1 MATDSLNCQ
10 LLSSIQNAF
19 IGCDGSNFSADYKTQ
34 LLSNDPRT
42 GIRVLSTIS
51 DDLQRCDRYD
61 ISVAFVTKSGVTPLK
76 QILEEIDNKGVK
88 GRILTTDYLYFT
100 EPSVLRSL
108 NQLKNV
114 EIRMYRCKSG
124 DGFHTKGYI
133 FSSTDIVRIILGS
146 SNWTGP
152 ALTTNREWNAR
163 VVSRDTGTFAIELQN
178 EFESLWNSENTEKF
192 EDFIDDYEGIY
203 KVAHE
208 TQLRKQSEPPALITP
223 KLQPNTM
230 QKAFVKNVLKLYE
243 EQEKKALLISAT
255 GTGKTYAAAFA
266 IRRLAPRRMLFVV
279 HREQICKQALTS
291 FQKVI
296 GAGKSYGIYSGSLKD
311 FNADY
316 VFSTIQTM
324 SKTDNLEQ
332 FPQNE
337 FDIIVIDEVHRAGAK
352 SYQRL
357 MEYFKPKF
365 WLGMTASPD
374 RTDGYDIYGL
384 FDHNIAYEIRLQT
397 ALSENLLCP
406 FHYFGV
412 TDIEVNGVSIE
423 DERAFSYLTS
433 QERVDHILDRAQ
445 YFGYSGDRVKGLIF
459 CSRKEEC
466 QELSRL
472 FNERG
477 LKTAALSG
485 DTPQSKR
492 EDAIN
497 QLTNGLGEDRL
508 DYIFTVDIF
517 NEGVD
522 IPEVNQVILL
532 RPTESPI
539 VFIQQLGRGL
549 RKSEGKEF
557 VVVIDFISN
566 YRNNYLIPI
575 ALSGDNSYDKD
586 NMRRFLQV
594 DRKHLPG
601 ASTISFDKI
610 AIDNIFKSIDAANTY
625 DLRLLKQSYSTLK
638 FKLGRIPSLKDFEE
652 HDAIEVTKFF
662 DVKSKLGS
670 YYHFLVKY
678 DKDYDI
684 RLSDRA
690 ANIIKYL
697 SMRLGHAKRV
707 SEVLAIETLLSD
719 TNNIKPELTK
729 KISADNLSV
738 SAAAINSIKLFLQ
751 SNFWK
756 TAGEKAKNADC
767 ILLNTDGDE
776 WRISD
781 EFKREVE
788 KDPNFRS
795 MIFELIDFVKHR
807 YEANFSNRYKDTD
820 FVLYKKYTYEDVCR
834 LLNWRKNITSLNI
847 GGYFYDSESKTLPVF
862 INYHKDSEAI
872 AYEDRFIS
880 PRRLIALS
888 KTKRSV
894 SSPDADH
901 IYKRTKED
909 KENKIY
915 LFVRKN
921 KDDNDAKAFYFLGEI
936 QAIGSPISVTLPG
949 EVQAFEIEYEL
960 EQPVNADLYNYITE
974 G

>member
-208 TQLRKQSEPPALITP
+208 TQLRKQSEPPAPITP

-365 WLGMTASPD
+365 WLGMTERMATISM
-374 RTDGYDIYGL
+374 
-384 FDHNIAYEIRLQT
+384 AYLTIILPMKFVFRPPSVKICYAHSTTLALQT
-397 ALSENLLCP
+397 LKSM
-406 FHYFGV
+406 
-412 TDIEVNGVSIE
+412 VS
-423 DERAFSYLTS
+423 ASKM
-433 QERVDHILDRAQ
+433 
-445 YFGYSGDRVKGLIF
+445 KGL
-459 CSRKEEC
+459 
-466 QELSRL
+466 
-472 FNERG
+472 
-477 LKTAALSG
+477 
-485 DTPQSKR
+485 
-492 EDAIN
+492 
-497 QLTNGLGEDRL
+497 
-508 DYIFTVDIF
+508 
-517 NEGVD
+517 
-522 IPEVNQVILL
+522 
-532 RPTESPI
+532 
-539 VFIQQLGRGL
+539 
-549 RKSEGKEF
+549 
-557 VVVIDFISN
+557 
-566 YRNNYLIPI
+566 LII
-575 ALSGDNSYDKD
+575 
-586 NMRRFLQV
+586 
-594 DRKHLPG
+594 
-601 ASTISFDKI
+601 
-610 AIDNIFKSIDAANTY
+610 
-625 DLRLLKQSYSTLK
+625 
-638 FKLGRIPSLKDFEE
+638 
-652 HDAIEVTKFF
+652 
-662 DVKSKLGS
+662 
-670 YYHFLVKY
+670 
-678 DKDYDI
+678 
-684 RLSDRA
+684 
-690 ANIIKYL
+690 
-697 SMRLGHAKRV
+697 
-707 SEVLAIETLLSD
+707 
-719 TNNIKPELTK
+719 
-729 KISADNLSV
+729 
-738 SAAAINSIKLFLQ
+738 
-751 SNFWK
+751 
-756 TAGEKAKNADC
+756 
-767 ILLNTDGDE
+767 
-776 WRISD
+776 
-781 EFKREVE
+781 
-788 KDPNFRS
+788 
-795 MIFELIDFVKHR
+795 
-807 YEANFSNRYKDTD
+807 
-820 FVLYKKYTYEDVCR
+820 
-834 LLNWRKNITSLNI
+834 
-847 GGYFYDSESKTLPVF
+847 
-862 INYHKDSEAI
+862 
-872 AYEDRFIS
+872 
-880 PRRLIALS
+880 
-888 KTKRSV
+888 
-894 SSPDADH
+894 
-901 IYKRTKED
+901 
-909 KENKIY
+909 
-915 LFVRKN
+915 
-921 KDDNDAKAFYFLGEI
+921 
-936 QAIGSPISVTLPG
+936 
-949 EVQAFEIEYEL
+949 
-960 EQPVNADLYNYITE
+960 
-974 G
+974 

>member
-1 MATDSLNCQ
+1 MPTDSLNCQ

-19 IGCDGSNFSADYKTQ
+19 IGSDGSNFSADYKTQ

-42 GIRVLSTIS
+42 GTRVLSTIS

-108 NQLKNV
+108 NKLKNV

-133 FSSTDIVRIILGS
+133 FSSTDVVRIILGS

-163 VVSRDTGTFAIELQN
+163 VVSRDTGTFAIELQK
-178 EFESLWNSENTEKF
+178 EFESLWNAENTKKF
-192 EDFIDDYEGIY
+192 EEFIDDYEGVY

-208 TQLRKQSEPPALITP
+208 TRLRKQLELPGLFAP

-230 QKAFVKNVLKLYE
+230 QQAFIKNVLKLYE
-243 EQEKKALLISAT
+243 EKKQKALLISAT

-266 IRRLAPRRMLFVV
+266 VRQLAPKRMLFVV
-279 HREQICKQALTS
+279 HREQICKQALMS
-291 FQKVI
+291 FKNVI
-296 GAGKSYGIYSGSLKD
+296 GSNTCYGIYSGALKD
-311 FNADY
+311 IEADY
-316 VFSTIQTM
+316 VFATIQTM

-332 FPQNE
+332 FRQDE

-412 TDIEVNGVSIE
+412 TDIEVNGVSVE
-423 DERAFSYLTS
+423 DQRAFNYLTS

-477 LKTAALSG
+477 LKTVALSG

-497 QLTNGLGEDRL
+497 QLTNGLGEQRL

-707 SEVLAIETLLSD
+707 SEVLAIEALLSD
-719 TNNIKPELTK
+719 THDIKSELTK
-729 KISADNLSV
+729 KMSAYNLSV
-738 SAAAINSIKLFLQ
+738 SAAAINSIELFLQ

-756 TAGEKAKNADC
+756 TAGEKAKNTDC

-776 WRISD
+776 WHISE
-781 EFKREVE
+781 EFKKEVE
-788 KDPNFRS
+788 KDPHFRS
-795 MIFELIDFVKHR
+795 MIDELIEFVKHR
-807 YEANFSNRYKDTD
+807 YETNFSNRYKDTD

-834 LLNWRKNITSLNI
+834 LLNWKKNITSLNI

-880 PRRLIALS
+880 PQRLIALS

-936 QAIGSPISVTLPG
+936 QAVGSPISVTLPG

-960 EQPVNADLYNYITE
+960 EQPVNNDLYNYITE
-974 G
+974 S